1 MYDHSTGA
9 PVVTPKAYGK
19 SIKPVDLPDGIRRFF
34 PLAANAKKPEGQGLP
49 QSLLL
54 PILAGILDEL
64 RSIREAFA
72 ETEVRLV
79 GGSLLIC
86 YEAIWEKV
94 KEGLERQQQKALKL
108 RSKEETDGDDDADD
122 EEEDSDD
129 EEDALAYA
137 VKLIDFAHLKVVPG
151 EGPDQGVLKGID
163 TTISL
168 LEGRFKEVETGK
180 L

>member
-9 PVVTPKAYGK
+9 PVITPKSYGK
-19 SIKPVDLPDGIRRFF
+19 NIKPVDLPDGIRRFF
-34 PLAANAKKPEGQGLP
+34 PLAANAEEPEGQGLP

-54 PILAGILDEL
+54 PVLAGILDEL
-64 RSIREAFA
+64 RAIREAFA
-72 ETEVRLV
+72 ETEVRMV

-94 KEGLERQQQKALKL
+94 KEGLHRQQQKALQS
-108 RSKEETDGDDDADD
+108 RSKEETDGGDDADD

-129 EEDALAYA
+129 EEQALAYA
-137 VKLIDFAHLKVVPG
+137 VRLIDLAHTKVVPG

-163 TTISL
+163 STISL
-168 LEGRFKEVETGK
+168 LDGRLKEVETGK